1 LRQLV
6 VCIREDEY
14 ANGLSHLKQSRTTD
28 TTGTKIA
35 NHRFRCEPLRP
46 LCEALVCNRVIQ

>member
-1 LRQLV
+1 MSV
-6 VCIREDEY
+6 REDEY

-35 NHRFRCEPLRP
+35 NMDFVVNLCGLCARP
-46 LCEALVCNRVIQ
+46 